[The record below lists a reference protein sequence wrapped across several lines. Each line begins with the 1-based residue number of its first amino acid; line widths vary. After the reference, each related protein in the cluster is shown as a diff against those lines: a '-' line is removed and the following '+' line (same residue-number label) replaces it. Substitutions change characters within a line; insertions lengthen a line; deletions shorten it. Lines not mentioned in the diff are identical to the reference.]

1 MTTDQ
6 PFARKVMTLRSH
18 SLFLLSRMACIGL
31 FVVGCDSVGNGGNG
45 NPTTIKVTLNP
56 NDGTF

>member
-1 MTTDQ
+1 
-6 PFARKVMTLRSH
+6 MTLRSH